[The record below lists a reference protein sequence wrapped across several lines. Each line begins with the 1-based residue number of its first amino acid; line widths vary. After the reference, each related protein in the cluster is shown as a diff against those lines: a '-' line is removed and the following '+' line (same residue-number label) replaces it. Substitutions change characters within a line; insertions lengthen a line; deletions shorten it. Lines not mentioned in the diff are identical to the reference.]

1 MREAVGRA
9 LGTVVWF
16 VILVAIAL
24 GAAGI
29 VTGMDHPPGT
39 AGRTDVTVAGDAEVT
54 VQLDAAKADLQAL
67 TSRVE
72 ALGVQARTALAAL
85 NGTDTTVSEA
95 AIEAGNALVADLI
108 VRTAGLRSDLASVPY
123 VGTPTAGLV
132 VSEAVIDRHAAL
144 VSALDATAGLDADWA
159 RLTAGSV
166 AATRMSGYLAAHDR
180 LIGEAVAKGR
190 LAKYDEAIPL
200 IDQAATQISA
210 ARDLRNDLVQT
221 VDVSVLDEWLDRNGA
236 YDVALKDLYL
246 ATDEAGKKVTKKMRA
261 AIKAEEAARAKLPPD
276 PSALVIIMADIGRVG
291 MNGAVIGIEEAR
303 AALTEAI
310 DAADAVASDA
320 PEATTDP

>member
-1 MREAVGRA
+1 MAPIR
-9 LGTVVWF
+9 
-16 VILVAIAL
+16 
-24 GAAGI
+24 
-29 VTGMDHPPGT
+29 P
-39 AGRTDVTVAGDAEVT
+39 
-54 VQLDAAKADLQAL
+54 
-67 TSRVE
+67 S
-72 ALGVQARTALAAL
+72 
-85 NGTDTTVSEA
+85 SEA

-108 VRTAGLRSDLASVPY
+108 VRTAGLRGDLASVPY

-132 VSEAVIDRHAAL
+132 VSEAVIDAACRARL
-144 VSALDATAGLDADWA
+144 RARRDRGLDADWA

-166 AATRMSGYLAAHDR
+166 AATRMSGCLAAHDR

-200 IDQAATQISA
+200 IDQAAIQISA
-210 ARDLRNDLVQT
+210 ARDQRNDLVQT

-236 YDVALKDLYL
+236 YDVALQGSVHGHRRGGQEGHQED
-246 ATDEAGKKVTKKMRA
+246 ASRGQGRGGGPR
-261 AIKAEEAARAKLPPD
+261 EAATGSVRL
-276 PSALVIIMADIGRVG
+276 SSIIMADIGRVG

-320 PEATTDP
+320 PERRPVPDPGSGGYPVGYTCAHCPNAGR

>member
-1 MREAVGRA
+1 
-9 LGTVVWF
+9 
-16 VILVAIAL
+16 
-24 GAAGI
+24 
-29 VTGMDHPPGT
+29 MDHPPGT

-108 VRTAGLRSDLASVPY
+108 VRTAGLRTDLASVPY

-180 LIGEAVAKGR
+180 LIGEAVAR
-190 LAKYDEAIPL
+190 
-200 IDQAATQISA
+200 AASPSTTRPSRSSTRPRPRSVRRATSATISS
-210 ARDLRNDLVQT
+210 RRWT
-221 VDVSVLDEWLDRNGA
+221 CRSLDEWLDRNGA

-303 AALTEAI
+303 GRADRGDRRRRRGGERCSGGDDRSLTPAPAAIPLATLAPTEPNAGR
-310 DAADAVASDA
+310 
-320 PEATTDP
+320 